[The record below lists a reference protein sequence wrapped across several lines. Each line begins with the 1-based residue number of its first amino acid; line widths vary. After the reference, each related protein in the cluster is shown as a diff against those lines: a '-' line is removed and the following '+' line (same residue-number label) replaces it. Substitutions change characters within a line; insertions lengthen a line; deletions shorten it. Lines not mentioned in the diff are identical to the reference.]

1 MGAGFFQLRQ
11 FNQREHEVV
20 LDVQLFLSVSG
31 INGAKRFLVF
41 AGGFRMPAFLCK
53 ATPQHPGAVDLQF
66 RIILRKLERSHGI
79 LVIAKFILNATEVRL
94 HLAVGWVLLDALAED
109 LAFQFQELGTRRI
122 MGHLQL

>member
-20 LDVQLFLSVSG
+20 LDVELFLSVGG
-31 INGAKRFLVF
+31 INGAERFLVF
-41 AGGFRMPAFLCK
+41 AGGFRMPAFLRK
-53 ATPQHPGAVDLQF
+53 ATPQHPRAVDLQL
-66 RIILRKLERSHGI
+66 RIILGKLERSHGI